1 IVASGFPNE
10 QLMNSWISASTI
22 NLKTNGYTNYKYASG
37 FGRINYTWMD
47 RYLLNLTGR
56 RDRSSRFGPNHQ
68 WGNFGSVGAGWIFS
82 NETWMRTGPSW
93 LSYGKLR
100 GSYGTTG
107 NDQIADY
114 GYLATYGTWPYN
126 YGSAGIY
133 PERSANP
140 NYRWESNHK
149 LDFAIETGFLKDRIL
164 ASANWFSSRSGNQL
178 IRAPLAS
185 QSGFTYYQAN
195 MPAVVQSSGW
205 EFELKTVNI
214 KTKAVSWSTSFNL
227 TTMANKLVSFPNL
240 ATTNY
245 AGVYVVGQPIDMY
258 TGYHF
263 TGLNNGV
270 ATVAVLNK
278 DGKISQGL
286 GQTSLKGDFR
296 KIGVINPTYYGGF
309 SNTVVYNRFTLDV
322 LFQFVKQIKP
332 DFRAANTELSD
343 APG

>member
-56 RDRSSRFGPNHQ
+56 RDGSSRFGPNHQ

-93 LSYGKLR
+93 L
-100 GSYGTTG
+100 SYGTTG

-270 ATVAVLNK
+270 ATVADLNK

-296 KIGVINPTYYGGF
+296 KIGVINPT
-309 SNTVVYNRFTLDV
+309 
-322 LFQFVKQIKP
+322 
-332 DFRAANTELSD
+332 
-343 APG
+343 